1 MKKKYLAAILAV
13 FVVCS
18 TFAGAQESSVFNIT
32 PYDFDIFHNGNKLNL
47 DSSVLLID
55 GQTYV
60 PLRNLA
66 EEMNMTVDW
75 NSTEKEIVLTDNWLD
90 IRSIFGKILFE
101 LPETAEIEN
110 YRYVKDGKE
119 DYLKAKIY
127 FEKSD
132 LDYMREGL
140 DIWTRLLNDEEVKEE
155 SEDEAS
161 LISLMHDRYDWWDI
175 SSVNDADYVYFGFKD
190 GVEVMTITVWGL
202 ICKDEKFDG
211 YYLYIS
217 H

>member
-1 MKKKYLAAILAV
+1 MKKKYLAAILAA
-13 FVVCS
+13 FVICS

-66 EEMNMTVDW
+66 EEMNMTVEW
-75 NSTEKEIVLTDNWLD
+75 NGREKEIVLTDNWLD

-119 DYLKAKIY
+119 DYLNAKIY

-132 LDYMREGL
+132 LDYMRKGL
-140 DIWTRLLNDEEVKEE
+140 ELWARLLTEEEVKEY
-155 SEDEAS
+155 SEDS
-161 LISLMHDRYDWWDI
+161 FISLLPDRYDWWDI
-175 SSVNDADYVYFGFKD
+175 SSVDDADYVYFGFKD
-190 GVEVMTITVWGL
+190 GVEVMTVQVWGL
-202 ICKDEKFDG
+202 ICKDEKFGG